1 MNIPRQKT
9 KFELYSLVNLSYND
23 NDKKV
28 LSDMTLHRIGV
39 NSNNADIT
47 KLKKDTNI
55 EFEYSLEETLKE
67 IIDHLLSHQKE
78 NISLA
83 KQTPTNREVTIG
95 GIFYILTKH
104 HSIYHYYPKY
114 TK

>member
-39 NSNNADIT
+39 NSNNQ
-47 KLKKDTNI
+47 LYVKDVT
-55 EFEYSLEETLKE
+55 FK
-67 IIDHLLSHQKE
+67 IINS
-78 NISLA
+78 SGA
-83 KQTPTNREVTIG
+83 VQTQTIG
-95 GIFYILTKH
+95 SIEVPYING
-104 HSIYHYYPKY
+104 YYK
-114 TK
+114 